1 MKKSSLSSDG
11 PASQLGRNCH
21 NRSNILKNTS
31 SSLPTETSIS
41 VIKSKHF
48 STQGTEDHGCT
59 AHSTLWFY
67 PCDHGEDTKKWDG
80 KPIST
85 LATGVHDMQ
94 GKKAARICSPR
105 KITAPVSVGQSPRG
119 IRRADV
125 IPDPNKETSALHL
138 EELSDGYCDQ
148 D

>member
-1 MKKSSLSSDG
+1 M
-11 PASQLGRNCH
+11 
-21 NRSNILKNTS
+21 
-31 SSLPTETSIS
+31 
-41 VIKSKHF
+41 
-48 STQGTEDHGCT
+48 
-59 AHSTLWFY
+59 
-67 PCDHGEDTKKWDG
+67 
-80 KPIST
+80 ST
-85 LATGVHDMQ
+85 LAAQVNDMQ
-94 GKKAARICSPR
+94 GKIAARICSPR